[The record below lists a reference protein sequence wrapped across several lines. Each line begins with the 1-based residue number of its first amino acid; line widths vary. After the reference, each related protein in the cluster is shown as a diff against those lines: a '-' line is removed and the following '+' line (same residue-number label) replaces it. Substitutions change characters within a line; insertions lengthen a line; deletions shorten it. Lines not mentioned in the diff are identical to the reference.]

1 MQFSFKPKIC
11 SDFLAQVH
19 ESTSNSKDFET
30 KDDRHSYFVS
40 EIRDC
45 EKLG

>member
-1 MQFSFKPKIC
+1 MQLSLKPKIC

-19 ESTSNSKDFET
+19 ESLSNFKHFET
-30 KDDRHSYFVS
+30 KDDCHSYFVS

-45 EKLG
+45 KKLG